1 MILLLVRHAD
11 AGNRD
16 PAQWPDDRMRP
27 LTDKGRKVQTKVA
40 KALGKLG
47 LVPELIVTSPWT
59 RAAQTAE
66 VMQQA
71 LGVTAPLQ
79 PSDALA
85 ADPDPKRLDA
95 AIGTRGHD
103 AVVAAV
109 GHSPWIEEWAAL
121 LLAGASHGLRVDFP
135 KSGVV
140 ALEIDRI
147 APGTGTLRCFL
158 RPKLL

>member
-27 LTDKGRKVQTKVA
+27 LTDKGRKTQARVA
-40 KALGKLG
+40 KALRQMG

-66 VMQQA
+66 ILQRE
-71 LGVTAPLQ
+71 LGVATPPRA
-79 PSDALA
+79 SDALA
-85 ADPDPKRLDA
+85 TEPDPARLDA
-95 AIGTRGHD
+95 DIGEQASN

-109 GHSPWIEEWAAL
+109 GHSPWIEEWASL
-121 LLAGASHGLRVDFP
+121 LLTGTPHGLRVDFP
-135 KSGVV
+135 KSGV
-140 ALEIDRI
+140 LGLDTERI
-147 APGTGTLRCFL
+147 APDASTLRFFL
-158 RPKLL
+158 RPKMV